1 MNLMKTVQNE
11 GFNLFSFSLTL
22 GNPIRANQRKSL
34 RNLRKLLEMSLSLS
48 EYTVNPL
55 RGKDEFITIRVTR
68 NMCKDP

>member
-1 MNLMKTVQNE
+1 MNCTKTIQNG
-11 GFNLFSFSLTL
+11 GFNLFFSLTL
-22 GNPIRANQRKSL
+22 GNHIRANQRKSL
-34 RNLRKLLEMSLSLS
+34 KNIRKLLEMSLSLS